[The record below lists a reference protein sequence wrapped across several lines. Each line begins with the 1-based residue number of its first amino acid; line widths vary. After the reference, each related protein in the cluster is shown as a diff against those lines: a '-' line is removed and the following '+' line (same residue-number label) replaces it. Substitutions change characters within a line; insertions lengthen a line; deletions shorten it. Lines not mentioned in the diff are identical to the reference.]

1 MCEEGIGLHKR
12 GIDVAGKEEGKD
24 GYRHGKDPCGDDGSL
39 VLPCVEI
46 ECNDGD
52 KKRYEIGLLKEAEE
66 RPVVVNP
73 HDGGQKH

>member
-1 MCEEGIGLHKR
+1 MHLLFLFLLHFKGQSGL
-12 GIDVAGKEEGKD
+12 ITI
-24 GYRHGKDPCGDDGSL
+24 YI
-39 VLPCVEI
+39 PCVEI